1 VHPSAK
7 VRRRLGLQI
16 LFDFSSIIDAIGYC
30 SDNGFAVLEINL
42 GNVEFQRQLAHARE
56 RRRIRAAA
64 LRQEVALAIH
74 AIDGPSFFIPSAG
87 VRAAGVRQLEQ
98 ELDWAHGVGARNV
111 VMHLGFD
118 MNFGMDGRTP
128 SRTVGQGPP
137 RPSQKSEVR
146 GQKSEARTSN
156 SGGGRG
162 RYTHEEF
169 PEYYARALVSVLTEL
184 KAYARGRTRLCV
196 ENVGGFRYAMTP
208 PILSRLLGGNLGLCL
223 DVGHINVQRPEQRT
237 RELAF
242 FRKHRQSIFH
252 SHVHDNSGLR
262 DEHSALGRGR
272 IDFLPFFRLLEKTEA
287 LVVFEVRPKE
297 SALESLRYFEK
308 EIEPHLYRK

>member
-1 VHPSAK
+1 VHPSSK

-16 LFDFSSIIDAIGYC
+16 LFDFSSIVDAIGFC
-30 SDNGFAVLEINL
+30 SDNGLAVLEINL
-42 GNVEFQRQLAHARE
+42 GNIEFQRQLAHARE

-74 AIDGPSFFIPSAG
+74 AIDGPSFFIPSDG
-87 VRAAGVRQLEQ
+87 VRAAGMKQLEQ
-98 ELDWAHGVGARNV
+98 ELDWAHGIGARNV

-118 MNFGMDGRTP
+118 MSFGMDGG
-128 SRTVGQGPP
+128 S
-137 RPSQKSEVR
+137 
-146 GQKSEARTSN
+146 
-156 SGGGRG
+156 
-162 RYTHEEF
+162 RYTHHEF
-169 PEYYARALVSVLTEL
+169 PEYYANALADSLAEL
-184 KAYARGRTRLCV
+184 KAYARGRARLCV
-196 ENVGGFRYAMTP
+196 ENVGGFRYDLTP
-208 PILSRLLGGNLGLCL
+208 PILDRLLGGNLGLCL
-223 DVGHINVQRPEQRT
+223 DVGHVNVQPPKQRAK
-237 RELAF
+237 ELAF

-272 IDFLPFFRLLEKTEA
+272 IDFLPFFRLLEKTDA

-308 EIEPHLYRK
+308 EIEPRL

>member
-16 LFDFSSIIDAIGYC
+16 LFDFSSIIDAIGFC
-30 SDNGFAVLEINL
+30 SDNGLAVLELNL
-42 GNVEFQRQLAHARE
+42 GNIEFQRQLAHARE

-74 AIDGPSFFIPSAG
+74 AIDGPSFFTASEM
-87 VRAAGVRQLEQ
+87 VRAAGVRQLKQ
-98 ELDWAHGVGARNV
+98 ELDWAHGIGARNV
-111 VMHLGFD
+111 IMHLGFD
-118 MNFGMDGRTP
+118 MNGRT
-128 SRTVGQGPP
+128 RF
-137 RPSQKSEVR
+137 
-146 GQKSEARTSN
+146 
-156 SGGGRG
+156 
-162 RYTHEEF
+162 THQEF
-169 PEYYARALVSVLTEL
+169 PEYYAAALTGVLAEL
-184 KAYARGRTRLCV
+184 KAYARGRAMLCV

-223 DVGHINVQRPEQRT
+223 DVGHVNVQRPEQRVK
-237 RELAF
+237 ELAF
-242 FRKHRQSIFH
+242 FRKHRSRIFH

-272 IDFLPFFRLLEKTEA
+272 IDFLPFFRLLEKTDA

-297 SALESLRYFEK
+297 SALDSLRYFEQ
-308 EIEPHLYRK
+308 EIEPHLKK

>member
-1 VHPSAK
+1 MHPSAK

-118 MNFGMDGRTP
+118 MNFGMDGGTH
-128 SRTVGQGPP
+128 
-137 RPSQKSEVR
+137 
-146 GQKSEARTSN
+146 
-156 SGGGRG
+156 
-162 RYTHEEF
+162 YTHQEY
-169 PEYYARALVSVLTEL
+169 PEYFAKALVGVLTEL
-184 KAYARGRTRLCV
+184 KAYAHGRTRLCV

-308 EIEPHLYRK
+308 EIEPHLSRK

>member
-1 VHPSAK
+1 VHPSGT
-7 VRRRLGLQI
+7 VRQRLGLQI
-16 LFDFSSIIDAIGYC
+16 LFDFSSIIDAIGFC
-30 SDNGFAVLEINL
+30 SDNGLAVLELNL

-74 AIDGPSFFIPSAG
+74 AIDGPSFFIPSHGA
-87 VRAAGVRQLEQ
+87 RAAGVRQLKQ
-98 ELDWAHGVGARNV
+98 ELDWAHGIGARNV

-118 MNFGMDGRTP
+118 MNFGM
-128 SRTVGQGPP
+128 
-137 RPSQKSEVR
+137 
-146 GQKSEARTSN
+146 N
-156 SGGGRG
+156 GGL
-162 RYTHEEF
+162 RYTHQEF
-169 PEYYARALVSVLTEL
+169 PEYYARALADLLAGL
-184 KAYARGRTRLCV
+184 KAYARGRARLCV
-196 ENVGGFRYAMTP
+196 ENVGGFRYDLTP
-208 PILSRLLGGNLGLCL
+208 PILDRLLGGNLGLCL
-223 DVGHINVQRPEQRT
+223 DVGHVNIQRPEQRVK
-237 RELAF
+237 EIAF

-272 IDFLPFFRLLEKTEA
+272 IDFMPFFRLLEKTDA

-308 EIEPHLYRK
+308 EIEPHLSRK

>member
-1 VHPSAK
+1 VHPSGT
-7 VRRRLGLQI
+7 VRQRLGLQI
-16 LFDFSSIIDAIGYC
+16 LFDFSSIIDAIGFC
-30 SDNGFAVLEINL
+30 SDSGLAVLEINL
-42 GNVEFQRQLAHARE
+42 GNVEFQRQLANARE

-74 AIDGPSFFIPSAG
+74 AIDGPSFFIPSDG
-87 VRAAGVRQLEQ
+87 VRAAGVKQLEQ
-98 ELDWAHGVGARNV
+98 ELDWAHDIGARNV

-118 MNFGMDGRTP
+118 MSFGMDGG
-128 SRTVGQGPP
+128 S
-137 RPSQKSEVR
+137 
-146 GQKSEARTSN
+146 
-156 SGGGRG
+156 
-162 RYTHEEF
+162 RYTHKEF
-169 PEYYARALVSVLTEL
+169 PGYYAGALADSLAEL
-184 KAYARGRTRLCV
+184 KAYSRGRARLCV
-196 ENVGGFRYAMTP
+196 ENVGGFRYDLTP

-223 DVGHINVQRPEQRT
+223 DVGHVNVQPPKQRAK
-237 RELAF
+237 EMAF

-272 IDFLPFFRLLEKTEA
+272 IDFLPFFRLLEKTDA

-308 EIEPHLYRK
+308 EIEPQLLRK